1 VKLSRAEWLA
11 LSAAVAN
18 IGLWLQAGLMVEAAN
33 LPEWLGAPVEIFG
46 GLVGVVASG
55 ALGVAMS
62 FGLFD
67 MIHAAAT
74 MPPTI
79 KRQRAGQEVEHINR
93 RFWYLVGASG
103 LVLVAEI
110 YLLGVV
116 VAALV
121 NGVSLAAQV
130 GAWLPVWSVGRVL
143 AAALVLA
150 GLSLITKVAQPAANV
165 AQPKTTKKQPAA
177 TAPQPAPTV
186 AQPSRQPLTTAE
198 IVALRNANVGKS
210 WSELGAMVG
219 RSGEALR
226 KRHEKGKP

>member
-1 VKLSRAEWLA
+1 MKLSRPEWLA
-11 LSAAVAN
+11 LSAAIAN

-33 LPEWLGAPVEIFG
+33 LPEWMAAPVEIFG
-46 GLVGVVASG
+46 GLVGVIASG

-62 FGLFD
+62 FGLYD
-67 MIHAAAT
+67 MVHAAAT

-79 KRQRAGQEVEHINR
+79 KRQKAGQEVEHANR
-93 RFWYLVGASG
+93 RFWSLVGASG
-103 LVLVAEI
+103 LVLAAEI

-121 NGVSLAAQV
+121 NGITLAEQV

-150 GLSLITKVAQPAANV
+150 GLSLIAKVAQPAANV
-165 AQPKTTKKQPAA
+165 GQPAPAKKQPAA

-198 IVALRNANVGKS
+198 IVALRNDNRGKS
-210 WSELGAMVG
+210 WDELGAAVG

-226 KRHEKGKP
+226 KRYEKAAP